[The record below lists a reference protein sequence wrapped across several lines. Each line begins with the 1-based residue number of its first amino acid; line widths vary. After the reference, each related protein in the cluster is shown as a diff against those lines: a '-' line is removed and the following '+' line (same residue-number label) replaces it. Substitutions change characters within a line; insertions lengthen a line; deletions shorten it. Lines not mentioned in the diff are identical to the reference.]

1 MKIAI
6 LSDIHANLAAFDAVL
21 RDIDKKGGVDQYWNL
36 GDITDYGPDPHECLQ
51 KVRQLEAV
59 SVIGNHDYAV
69 IGKLDYVREFPP
81 SIALI
86 TAWSC
91 RQMTSEDLEY
101 LRGLPA
107 TLVIGKF
114 TLVHASPRD
123 PIWEYVFSEDLA
135 QENLSHFQTRYCLLG
150 HTHVPL
156 FFDFKN
162 DNETGSSKQNQR
174 LMSHAEWHQALR
186 QNRRGEIIINL
197 SEDRLMINPGGIGQP
212 RDGDPRA
219 AYALYNSDDATVE
232 LRRVEYDV
240 AATQKRMLAA
250 GLPESFSAR
259 LAEGR

>member
-6 LSDIHANLAAFDAVL
+6 LSDIHANLAAFEAVL

-59 SVIGNHDYAV
+59 SIIGNHDYAV
-69 IGKLDYVREFPP
+69 IGKLDYMSEFPP
-81 SIALI
+81 SIAFI
-86 TAWSC
+86 TSWTS
-91 RQMTSEDLEY
+91 RQMTPEDLIY
-101 LRGLPA
+101 LQSLPA

-135 QENLSHFQTRYCLLG
+135 RENLSHFQTKYCLLG
-150 HTHVPL
+150 HTHVPAY
-156 FFDFKN
+156 FEFK
-162 DNETGSSKQNQR
+162 DGSEPVKSDKEYR
-174 LMSHAEWHQALR
+174 VIRSHDWIESLR
-186 QNRRGEIIINL
+186 KSRRGEIKISLTN
-197 SEDRLMINPGGIGQP
+197 DRFIVNPGGIGQP
-212 RDGDPRA
+212 RDGEPRA
-219 AYALYNSDDATVE
+219 AYALYNSDDATIE
-232 LRRVEYDV
+232 LRRVEYNMSL
-240 AATQKRMLAA
+240 TQKRMQAA